1 MLDRKIKPIFNFKD
15 KTVIITGS
23 SGQIG
28 LSLIKLF
35 LNLGSKVYGFD
46 KKKGNLKDKNYKF
59 FKLDI
64 TKKKNVNDKIS
75 EIIKK
80 EKRIDVIINNAGH
93 SIFSKYNNR
102 TEKEINDTVNV
113 NIKGVLNV
121 INSYSEHHKKL
132 NLKQCNIINLAS
144 IYGILSPDFRIY
156 GKNDRFSSEIYGATK
171 AAIIQLTKYYSVVL
185 SKENIIIN
193 CISPGG
199 ILNEAKPQNKQ
210 FIIKYSKRVPVGRM
224 GKVEDLYSGVLFL
237 SSQTSK
243 YVIGQNIVIDG
254 GLSIW

>member
-1 MLDRKIKPIFNFKD
+1 MLVTQYSQN
-15 KTVIITGS
+15 II
-23 SGQIG
+23 IE
-28 LSLIKLF
+28 L
-35 LNLGSKVYGFD
+35 
-46 KKKGNLKDKNYKF
+46 
-59 FKLDI
+59 
-64 TKKKNVNDKIS
+64 
-75 EIIKK
+75 
-80 EKRIDVIINNAGH
+80 
-93 SIFSKYNNR
+93 
-102 TEKEINDTVNV
+102 EKEINDTVNV